1 MDCAEEDTEK
11 TIEELT
17 LMLLYLTRFKENGFP
32 DGVYGSWKGYDFETL
47 DSLSERGDI
56 WSSKKSKSVRI
67 GEQGCDRARR
77 LLNKYGIKDWE
88 KRF

>member
-1 MDCAEEDTEK
+1 MDYTEENTGK
-11 TIEELT
+11 AIVELT
-17 LMLLYLTRFKENGFP
+17 LMLLYLTRFKDRSFP
-32 DGVYGSWKGYDFETL
+32 DNVYESWKGYDFETL

-56 WSSKKSKSVRI
+56 WSSKRSKSVRI